1 MEAQE
6 TSGLAWASSQNP
18 KTPEPQARVWKGE
31 AQTRDTGQLRGSDFG
46 LLAIRKRYGNTFG
59 LLRLGQDWEAV
70 PEEK

>member
-1 MEAQE
+1 M
-6 TSGLAWASSQNP
+6 
-18 KTPEPQARVWKGE
+18 WKGE